1 MPKSITKLLI
11 FFSFF
16 WTVIASAQYNVDSLK
31 QVVNSRAHD
40 TTKLEAMGHIMA
52 DLTNTSK
59 AYDYYNEKFKNAALR
74 VIKSNDKN
82 ALVREK
88 AYDALAVY
96 YNNKAYQ
103 TMQSDYLL
111 TIKYL
116 NKSLEYFNPKYF
128 VTNRYKD
135 GRGYILIG
143 LGVMYNK
150 IGNTS
155 QSIDNYFEALRLFE
169 ELKNISAVSYA
180 LQSIANLHYEQK
192 KYNEALKYYLKAYD
206 IYYKSNELSFQDN
219 IQKVLLFISIAKC
232 HQELNHCD
240 LSANYLNKG
249 LSLAI
254 KLGDKDVLSEIY
266 FNLGQNDERC
276 DKDID
281 KALLEYQKSLHESKL
296 PENNA
301 NSLIAIGS
309 VLLKQKKYAE
319 AETHLKRGL
328 DVAKKIN
335 HLEFQKQALENLAP
349 LYKQRKQFEKALE
362 ASELYTAIKDS
373 IKKEQNDN
381 ALTKKQLQY
390 EYEAK
395 QSQFKLQQ
403 ERKLNAVKLENQRKS
418 AAKNNMLIGLLSI
431 VLLLMIGAYFLYRNN
446 KQKQAIANF
455 EKKELNQKLLLSQ
468 MNPHFIFN
476 SIDNIQSL
484 IYNKQDKEAV
494 NYLTKFSKLTR
505 QILENSNESYIALS
519 EELTMIDNYLVIQQ
533 LLYNNKFDFTID
545 VDESIDTEAIHLP
558 PMLTQP
564 FIENAIKHGL
574 KNTTEKGAINISFK
588 FNNEKL
594 FFEITDNGVG
604 FANNE
609 TADKK
614 SLAMKI
620 TKERLVNISGKNDFE
635 VQAENRVNDKKKVV
649 GAKVFFEIPYIYTQ
663 DLWSN

>member
-1 MPKSITKLLI
+1 MKIKPIIKLLI

-16 WTVIASAQYNVDSLK
+16 WVTNSNAQYNADSLK
-31 QVVNSRAHD
+31 QIANSRVHD
-40 TTKLEAMGHIMA
+40 TTRLKAMGYLLA
-52 DLTNTSK
+52 DLPNTSK
-59 AYDYYNEKFKNAALR
+59 AYDYYNEKFKNTALQL
-74 VIKSNDKN
+74 IKTKN
-82 ALVREK
+82 PSGIVRER

-103 TMQSDYLL
+103 SMQSDYLL

-135 GRGYILIG
+135 GKGYILIG

-155 QSIDNYFEALRLFE
+155 QSIDNYFEALKLFE

-180 LQSIANLHYEQK
+180 LQSIANLHNEQK
-192 KYNEALKYYLKAYD
+192 KYDEALKYYIKAYD
-206 IYYKSNELSFQDN
+206 IFYKTEELSFQDN

-232 HQELNHCD
+232 HQELHHCD
-240 LSANYLNKG
+240 LAANYLNKG
-249 LSLAI
+249 LALAL

-281 KALLEYQKSLHESKL
+281 KALSEYQKSLHNSKQ

-301 NSLIAIGS
+301 KSLIAIGS
-309 VLLKQKKYAE
+309 VLVKQKKYSQ
-319 AETHLKRGL
+319 AETNLRTGL
-328 DVAKKIN
+328 DYSKKIN
-335 HLEFQKQALENLAP
+335 HLELQKEASENLYQV
-349 LYKQRKQFEKALE
+349 YKQTKQLEKAL
-362 ASELYTAIKDS
+362 AISEFYVRVKDS

-390 EYEAK
+390 EYDAK
-395 QSQFKLQQ
+395 QSQLKLQQ
-403 ERKLNAVKLENQRKS
+403 ERKLNAVKLENQRKT
-418 AAKNNMLIGLLSI
+418 AAKNNLVIGLSAA
-431 VLLLMIGAYFLYRNN
+431 VLLLLIGSYFLYRNN
-446 KQKQAIANF
+446 KQKQAIALF
-455 EKKELNQKLLLSQ
+455 EKKSLSQKLLLSQ

-484 IYNKQDKEAV
+484 IYTNQSEQAV
-494 NYLTKFSKLTR
+494 NYLTKFSNLTR
-505 QILENSNESYIALS
+505 QILENSSENYITLA

-533 LLYNNKFDFTID
+533 LLYNNKFDFKIEVINTIN
-545 VDESIDTEAIHLP
+545 TEIILLP

-574 KNTTEKGAINISFK
+574 RNKEEKGFVAIRFYLQQD
-588 FNNEKL
+588 KL
-594 FFEITDNGVG
+594 FFEITDNGAG
-604 FANNE
+604 FANKEKPGKN
-609 TADKK
+609 K

-620 TKERLVNISGKNDFE
+620 TKERLENITNTKDFE
-635 VQAENRVNDKKKVV
+635 VAIENLTDSDNTVI
-649 GAKVFFEIPYIYTQ
+649 GAKVLFEIPYIYE
-663 DLWSN
+663 N